1 MVNGNSIKYSESSI
15 KYPESI
21 TKKMS
26 KTNKIDWKSIIS
38 ISSILYTVSG
48 LFIAVVAL
56 KGFMIPNSFIDGGVT
71 AISILVNK
79 VFHIH
84 ISILLI
90 VFNIP
95 FLVIGYHKLGKTFIV
110 QSLVAILIMATLMFF
125 VNIPTVTNDKVL
137 IAVFGGFLMGLG
149 IGLVIRG
156 GAVID
161 GLEIIAHY
169 TTKRVAFTTSE
180 IIMLFNSFVI
190 LGAAIEFGL
199 ETAMYSILVY
209 YTAMKTSDYVVD
221 GFEEFTALSII
232 SKEHELVKSLI
243 VNEFGKAITVY
254 KGERGFLPGAF
265 DIKHDVDII
274 MTVVTRLEIHRL
286 KHEVSLIDN
295 SAFFFV
301 QSIKEVKGGIIKQAG
316 IKA

>member
-1 MVNGNSIKYSESSI
+1 
-15 KYPESI
+15 
-21 TKKMS
+21 
-26 KTNKIDWKSIIS
+26 
-38 ISSILYTVSG
+38 
-48 LFIAVVAL
+48 
-56 KGFMIPNSFIDGGVT
+56 
-71 AISILVNK
+71 
-79 VFHIH
+79 
-84 ISILLI
+84 
-90 VFNIP
+90 
-95 FLVIGYHKLGKTFIV
+95 
-110 QSLVAILIMATLMFF
+110 MASLMFF
-125 VNIPTVTNDKVL
+125 VKVPTFTQDKVL

-180 IIMLFNSFVI
+180 IIMLFNSLVI

-232 SKEHELVKSLI
+232 SKQHDMVKTLI

-254 KGERGFLPGAF
+254 KGERGYLPGAF
-265 DIKHDVDII
+265 DIRNDVDII

-286 KHEVSLIDN
+286 KQEILKIDDN
-295 SAFFFV
+295 AFFFV
-301 QSIKEVKGGIIKQAG
+301 QSIKEVKGGSIKQSG

>member
-1 MVNGNSIKYSESSI
+1 MQK
-15 KYPESI
+15 
-21 TKKMS
+21 S
-26 KTNKIDWKSIIS
+26 KIQTRSNKIDWKLIFSFQSLI
-38 ISSILYTVSG
+38 YTLLG

-56 KGFMIPNSFIDGGVT
+56 KGFMIPNSFLDGGVT

-79 VFHIH
+79 VFKIH

-90 VFNIP
+90 VFNLP
-95 FLVIGYHKLGKTFIV
+95 FLFIGYRKLGKTFIV
-110 QSLVAILIMATLMFF
+110 QSSIAIIMLAALMYF
-125 VNIPTVTNDKVL
+125 VNIPIVTEDKVL

-190 LGAAIEFGL
+190 LVAAVEFGL

-232 SKEHELVKSLI
+232 SKHHDAVKSLI
-243 VNEFGKAITVY
+243 VNDFGKAITVY
-254 KGERGFLPGAF
+254 KGERGYLPGTF
-265 DIKHDVDII
+265 EIKTDVDII
-274 MTVVTRLEIHRL
+274 MTVVTRLEIHRI
-286 KHEVSLIDN
+286 KQEVSKIDEN
-295 SAFFFV
+295 AFFFV
-301 QSIKEVKGGIIKQAG
+301 QSIKEVKGGVIKQSG

>member
-1 MVNGNSIKYSESSI
+1 MNSSDK
-15 KYPESI
+15 KN
-21 TKKMS
+21 KQKMS
-26 KTNKIDWKSIIS
+26 KSKNIDWQSIFS
-38 ISSILYTVSG
+38 LQSILYTISG

-56 KGFMIPNSFIDGGVT
+56 KGFMIPNSFLDGGVT

-79 VFHIH
+79 VFKIH

-90 VFNIP
+90 IFNIP
-95 FLVIGYHKLGKTFIV
+95 FLIIGYQKLGKTFIV
-110 QSLVAILIMATLMFF
+110 QSLIAILIMAGLMFF
-125 VNIPTVTNDKVL
+125 VNIPIVTKDKVL
-137 IAVFGGFLMGLG
+137 IAIFGGFLMGLG

-180 IIMLFNSFVI
+180 IIMLFNSLVI

-199 ETAMYSILVY
+199 ESAMYSILVY

-221 GFEEFTALSII
+221 GFEEFTALNII
-232 SKEHELVKSLI
+232 SKEFDLVKSLI
-243 VNEFGKAITVY
+243 VNDFGKAITVY
-254 KGERGFLPGAF
+254 KGERGYLPGSF
-265 DIKHDVDII
+265 NIKHDCDIV

-286 KHEVSLIDN
+286 KHEISIIDPN
-295 SAFFFV
+295 AFFFV
-301 QSIKEVKGGIIKQAG
+301 QSIKEVKGGVTKESS

>member
-1 MVNGNSIKYSESSI
+1 
-15 KYPESI
+15 
-21 TKKMS
+21 MS
-26 KTNKIDWKSIIS
+26 KTNKVEWNTIFSV
-38 ISSILYTVSG
+38 SSILYTVSG

-56 KGFMIPNSFIDGGVT
+56 KGFMIPNSFLDGGVT

-110 QSLVAILIMATLMFF
+110 QSLIAILIMAILMFF
-125 VNIPTVTNDKVL
+125 VKVPTVTKDKVL

-180 IIMLFNSFVI
+180 IIMLFNSLVI

-221 GFEEFTALSII
+221 GFEEFTALHII
-232 SKEHELVKSLI
+232 SKEHELIKSLI
-243 VNEFGKAITVY
+243 VNDFGKAITVY
-254 KGERGFLPGAF
+254 KGERGFLPGSF
-265 DIKHDVDII
+265 NIKHDVDII
-274 MTVVTRLEIHRL
+274 MTVVTRLEIHRM
-286 KHEVSLIDN
+286 KHEVSMIDN
-295 SAFFFV
+295 DAFFFV
-301 QSIKEVKGGIIKQAG
+301 QSIKEVKGGIIKQSS